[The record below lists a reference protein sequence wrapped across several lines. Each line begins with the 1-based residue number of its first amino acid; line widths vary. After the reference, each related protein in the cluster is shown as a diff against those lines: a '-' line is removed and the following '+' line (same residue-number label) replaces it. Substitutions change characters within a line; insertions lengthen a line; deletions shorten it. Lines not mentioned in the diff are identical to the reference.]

1 MEEGGQKRETSQE
14 RRKGRIEGESISVFL
29 WGVTESQA
37 ARWMPVGVLSDWQS
51 SWLFTLFFFF
61 VGFTWTLHW
70 HTALTQHRH
79 PQTQS
84 RIHPRL
90 IARTHTQTC
99 LKFTVSP
106 AIVKAV
112 YNGINMEME
121 VNASVAFS
129 EQLTLERSPFGE
141 TWVNRLWWMWL
152 SGLNGETERDRLVKK
167 LNAEQ
172 VLPEGQ
178 EPISVTMA
186 LIIFSVH

>member
-61 VGFTWTLHW
+61 SLDSPGRSIDTQHW
-70 HTALTQHRH
+70 HSTGTHKRNRAFTTGLSH
-79 PQTQS
+79 
-84 RIHPRL
+84 
-90 IARTHTQTC
+90 AHTQTC

-106 AIVKAV
+106 ANRKAV

-178 EPISVTMA
+178 EPISVTVA

>member
-61 VGFTWTLHW
+61 SLDSPGRSIDTRRWHSTGTHKRNRAFTLGLSH
-70 HTALTQHRH
+70 A
-79 PQTQS
+79 
-84 RIHPRL
+84 
-90 IARTHTQTC
+90 HTQTC

-106 AIVKAV
+106 ANRKAV

-129 EQLTLERSPFGE
+129 EQWSLWSGALSVKPGWIGSGGCDSVDWMVRLRETGWWRS
-141 TWVNRLWWMWL
+141 WML
-152 SGLNGETERDRLVKK
+152 SRSCLRAKS
-167 LNAEQ
+167 Q
-172 VLPEGQ
+172 YPS
-178 EPISVTMA
+178 PW
-186 LIIFSVH
+186 H